1 MISFGLYKIAPF
13 HHSKATMDRYN
24 HKSITPIDIIYRII
38 YELICTQNGFQQKEI
53 WTRDIVAPIKKK
65 TKISVVKQLSF
76 FFFFIKALF
85 FFFFL
90 TLYQINQFPHYFSS
104 LFQMWRYESKCLL
117 RWKCR

>member
-85 FFFFL
+85 FFFFFNF
-90 TLYQINQFPHYFSS
+90 ISNQPISPLFLLSFSNVAIRK
-104 LFQMWRYESKCLL
+104 QMLVKVEM
-117 RWKCR
+117 

>member
-65 TKISVVKQLSF
+65 QKLVLLNNFLSF
-76 FFFFIKALF
+76 S
-85 FFFFL
+85 FL
-90 TLYQINQFPHYFSS
+90 
-104 LFQMWRYESKCLL
+104 
-117 RWKCR
+117 